1 MNVKR
6 FLISVLIVSAVF
18 FIFPVMIYALFTRFL
33 GLIPPADFGWEDL
46 LLMIPTTILGGFVF
60 VLIFFLAKGSKIG
73 QNGLLYGFLWF
84 LGFSVVSEVGFWIA
98 FKVSPIIMIAGI
110 TSGLNH
116 LINGLIVQRLANV

>member
-6 FLISVLIVSAVF
+6 FVISVLIVSAVF
-18 FIFPVMIYALFTRFL
+18 FIFPVMIYGLFTRFL
-33 GLIPPADFGWEDL
+33 GLIPPADFGWDDL
-46 LLMIPTTILGGFVF
+46 LFMIPTTILGGFVF

-98 FKVSPIIMIAGI
+98 FKFSPIIMIAGI

-116 LINGLIVQRLANV
+116 LINGLIVERLAEV